1 MDNETLKEA
10 MLNGLYAA
18 GYSGHELLTPK
29 MLVNANDQHIWT
41 SLKQELKT
49 CKSFIWSVA
58 FITLDMLTPLKVV

>member
-18 GYSGHELLTPK
+18 DYSGHELLTPK

-41 SLKQELKT
+41 SLKQELKH
-49 CKSFIWSVA
+49 V
-58 FITLDMLTPLKVV
+58 KVLFGR